1 MAKRQQFRLRQDSE
15 NRKSLDIRELNKRNV
30 RAVQN
35 HRTDQNTRSN
45 FNSKKIA
52 PQNVNLELPDGQ
64 SFLPR
69 NLARMDYLKVP
80 EQNIEIKARIVP
92 HHLRHK
98 PRHVLNSTLQ
108 HSIGRIDEESEFR

>member
-80 EQNIEIKARIVP
+80 EP
-92 HHLRHK
+92 
-98 PRHVLNSTLQ
+98 
-108 HSIGRIDEESEFR
+108 